1 MAPLTFYYGS
11 GSPFAWRVW
20 YALEHKGIPYA
31 MTTLSFD
38 KGEHKRPDFLALNP
52 RGRVPVI
59 VDDGFALY
67 ESAAIVEYLE
77 DRRPG
82 EPRLFAADARQ
93 RAVQRRMMREADQYV
108 APALTQIAT
117 LLRPAEGERPAP
129 EKLAA
134 ATAAL
139 QQELALW
146 EAALAGD
153 YLVGALSAA
162 DFTLYPQAALVQRF
176 VARAKGAV
184 PAGLLGPKLTAWA
197 RRMEAL
203 PVTRKT
209 WPPHW
214 K

>member
-38 KGEHKRPDFLALNP
+38 KEEHKRPEFLKLNP
-52 RGRVPVI
+52 RGKVPAI

-77 DRRPG
+77 DKRPG

-108 APALTQIAT
+108 APALTAVAL
-117 LLRPAEGERPAP
+117 LLRPGAEQASPD
-129 EKLAA
+129 KIAA
-134 ATAAL
+134 AVAAL
-139 QQELALW
+139 QQELARW

-153 YLVGALSAA
+153 YLAGALSAA

-176 VARAKGAV
+176 AARAKGAV

-197 RRMEAL
+197 RRMEGL
-203 PVTRKT
+203 PVTKKT